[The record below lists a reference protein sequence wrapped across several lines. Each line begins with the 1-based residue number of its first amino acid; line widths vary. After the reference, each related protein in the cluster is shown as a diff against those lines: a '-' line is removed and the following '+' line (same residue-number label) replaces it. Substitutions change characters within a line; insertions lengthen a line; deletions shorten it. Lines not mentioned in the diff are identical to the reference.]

1 MATDPITTR
10 MTKIRQD
17 AGGML
22 DRMGEAVPQVKY
34 DRTPPFE
41 DYMQRAQ
48 QRAAYD
54 PQFADRLAQ
63 ALQQYHAAR
72 QTGG

>member
-1 MATDPITTR
+1 VAVDPITTR
-10 MTKIRQD
+10 LTKIRAD
-17 AGGML
+17 AGGLL
-22 DRMGEAVPQVKY
+22 DRMNEAVPKARY
-34 DRTPPFE
+34 DRTPPFA

-72 QTGG
+72 QIRS